1 MGGGHGTSASPLG
14 IVPPAGSPASGTTA
28 GTRGDAGESRAGAA
42 ARTARLPTAP
52 AGTRPGVRVAT
63 TAKTSPNI
71 KVELENLGLPH
82 TTSPSELAVLRTA
95 KGWEPWV
102 LELTAKQR
110 NRLILKLQLSDEE
123 TCSLKAAASR
133 HKQRDS
139 QRRYVGAN
147 FR

>member
-1 MGGGHGTSASPLG
+1 
-14 IVPPAGSPASGTTA
+14 
-28 GTRGDAGESRAGAA
+28 
-42 ARTARLPTAP
+42 
-52 AGTRPGVRVAT
+52 VRVAT

-139 QRRYVGAN
+139 QRRYAARRRAASRLADVTHNATASSVKELAALPAASAATAPALASDAAPAGADC
-147 FR
+147 